1 MTAHY
6 PNPDRWLNLPL
17 EIRDESGFRSAR
29 SITYIIV
36 TLLSALTIWGAFA
49 PIAEVAMAPG
59 QIVPVAPVSDVNH
72 LEGGIIEAVL
82 VKPGDQVA
90 EGQLIARL
98 RPEQTAGDLS
108 QLEARVAGL
117 RLKSMRLAA
126 SLVERTPDF
135 GTLGDRYPRLRDEQK
150 LAFRQEAIQAR
161 EASQQLELAI
171 ERLGDQLATAE
182 NEAQSLGA
190 QRELLAEQTTIRQ
203 ISHERGY
210 TSRHT
215 LLQARTG
222 LEEAKQR
229 LIAANGRI
237 SELTRLREEA
247 RSKLKETTA
256 ERLRKLAEERADIG
270 VQLAEAEESLEKYRD
285 RVRRLDVEAPV
296 AGIIQALGSDVS
308 GEVVKPGGLVAQ
320 IIPDNGGVVAEV
332 ELDPRD
338 IGHVSPGNEAELRMT
353 NYDPNVVGIMKG
365 TVETISATTF
375 ETRDGRTFYRVRIA
389 LDRHSLLP
397 ASRDLPILPG
407 MTLQAQILTGSKSL
421 LRYMLKPI
429 YQSFHS
435 AFAER

>member
-29 SITYIIV
+29 SIIYIIV
-36 TLLSALTIWGAFA
+36 ILLSALAIWGAFA

-72 LEGGIIEAVL
+72 LEGGIIESVL
-82 VKPGDQVA
+82 VKPGDQVT

-108 QLEARVAGL
+108 QLEARAAGL

-126 SLVERTPDF
+126 SLVERNPDF

-161 EASQQLELAI
+161 EARQQLELAI

-203 ISHERGY
+203 MSHERGY
-210 TSRHT
+210 TSLHT

-222 LEEAKQR
+222 LEESKQR

-285 RVRRLDVEAPV
+285 RVRRLDVKAPV
-296 AGIIQALGSDVS
+296 AGIVQALGSDVS

-320 IIPDNGGVVAEV
+320 IIPETGGVVAEV

-338 IGHVSPGNEAELRMT
+338 IGHVSPGYEAELRMT

-375 ETRDGRTFYRVRIA
+375 ETRDGRSFYRVRIA
-389 LDRHSLLP
+389 LDRDSLLP